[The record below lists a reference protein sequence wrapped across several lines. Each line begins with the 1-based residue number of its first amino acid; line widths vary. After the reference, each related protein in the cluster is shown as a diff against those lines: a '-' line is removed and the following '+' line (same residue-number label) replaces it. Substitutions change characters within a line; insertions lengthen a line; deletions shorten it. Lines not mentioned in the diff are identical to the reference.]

1 MTMSHSIT
9 AVTRRAAQITVT
21 LALAVATGGILATG
35 PALAQDSG
43 GRAGAADRPST
54 AVTTQ
59 SIPAYDRDLPVG
71 KSALQRSSAAS
82 PAAAL
87 AAAWVC
93 TVYASDPWKSGS
105 EIEGDGWQS
114 CSGAGYAP
122 SHIKV
127 SIQRS
132 RWYGWQTMWS
142 YTSPWTS
149 ADWDSATVWYDC
161 SGDGTYTYRV
171 VTTGWA
177 QGGQYSQ
184 SVQSLNYL
192 RVSC

>member
-1 MTMSHSIT
+1 MNRSISATIRAARIT
-9 AVTRRAAQITVT
+9 AT
-21 LALAVATGGILATG
+21 LALAVVTGGIVAAG
-35 PALAQDSG
+35 PALAQDGG
-43 GRAGAADRPST
+43 GRAGGADRPST
-54 AVTTQ
+54 AVTAQ

-71 KSALQRSSAAS
+71 KAALPRSSAAS

-87 AAAWVC
+87 ASWVC
-93 TVYASDPWKSGS
+93 TVFASDPWKNGS

-149 ADWDSATVWYDC
+149 DDWDSATVWYDC

-177 QGGQYSQ
+177 QSGRYSQ